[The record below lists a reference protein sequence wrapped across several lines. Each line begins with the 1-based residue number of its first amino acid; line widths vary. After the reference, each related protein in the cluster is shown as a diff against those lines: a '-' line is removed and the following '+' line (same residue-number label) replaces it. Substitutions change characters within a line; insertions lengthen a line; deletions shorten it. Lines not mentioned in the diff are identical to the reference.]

1 MTNLEEAST
10 VAETTSRT
18 RGPTTNLGYYT
29 FLGGKPRE
37 LYDQDREM
45 MTHGKPLRGKRA
57 VDNFSENFEDTNISN
72 LQYKRNGRKARSSV
86 EKGREEGK
94 YPPRKNVS
102 EKPVS
107 TASRKKASASGKASK
122 TKASSKSVSKG
133 TKASKPRSSSAK
145 SSSKGKT
152 GGRR

>member
-1 MTNLEEAST
+1 ML
-10 VAETTSRT
+10 
-18 RGPTTNLGYYT
+18 
-29 FLGGKPRE
+29 
-37 LYDQDREM
+37 
-45 MTHGKPLRGKRA
+45 THGKPLRGKRA
-57 VDNFSENFEDTNISN
+57 VDNFSENFEDTNISD
-72 LQYKRNGRKARSSV
+72 LQFKKNGRKAKTSV

-107 TASRKKASASGKASK
+107 TASRKKAAASGKASK
-122 TKASSKSVSKG
+122 PNSTASSKSASKG
-133 TKASKPRSSSAK
+133 TKTSKSGSSSAK